1 MNDPYE
7 ADKMLDIALQ
17 FLMEELNTYLLTRTG
32 SDTVKAKLTKLV
44 DDAGKYGF
52 EQGIG
57 ISVINIEEERT
68 VKEHLPEH
76 AYVNGLHVV
85 KPPELR
91 LNLHVMFATNLKLYE
106 DSLKYISYLLTFFQ
120 MNPAFTPDGFP
131 GLDARVEK
139 LLLELQSLNFEQL
152 NQIWAFIGGK
162 QLPSV
167 IYKVRMVVL
176 EPDALSAIQPPISQI
191 GTVIQSK

>member
-1 MNDPYE
+1 
-7 ADKMLDIALQ
+7 MLDVALQ
-17 FLMEELNTYLLTRTG
+17 FLTDELNTFLLTRTG

-44 DDAGKYGF
+44 DETGKYGF

-57 ISVINIEEERT
+57 INVINIEEERT

-76 AYVNGLHVV
+76 AYVNGRHVV

-91 LNLHVMFATNLKLYE
+91 LNLHVMFAANLKLYE
-106 DSLKYISYLLTFFQ
+106 DSLKYISYILTFFQ
-120 MNPAFTPDGFP
+120 AHPAFTPDGAP

-139 LLLELQSLNFEQL
+139 LLLELQSPGYEQL

-162 QLPSV
+162 QLPAV
-167 IYKVRMVVL
+167 IYKVRMVVVQPD
-176 EPDALSAIQPPISQI
+176 EPSGIQPPITRI
-191 GTVIQSK
+191 GTIIQRK